1 MLVMNYIK
9 TCKEVILRPSD
20 FYRKMPTSGGY
31 REPLIFAAISLII
44 GLLLNAIVSYGMF
57 TFGIQSSI
65 LTFGMEVSKFDF
77 STFLNRIELFFLS
90 VAGIFIGSLVL
101 NFLYNTFG
109 GTGSYE
115 GTVRFISYGYAINVL
130 SWIPLINLI
139 TVIYALYISI
149 LGGST
154 VHNVSMGRS
163 AIIVVLLYPVTII
176 MFFIIAGFAVGLFGL
191 ILS

>member
-20 FYRKMPTSGGY
+20 FFRKMPTIGGY

-44 GLLLNAIVSYGMF
+44 SLLLDAIVSYGMF
-57 TFGIQSSI
+57 TFGIHSSI
-65 LTFGMEVSKFDF
+65 LTFGMEVSKFDL